1 MMIEALA
8 IEAFVFSEGFDRL
21 FLEELYAGDTLMIEQ
36 MFETSL
42 TQVSL
47 SMDLAGIE
55 SRSSDPARLRRVIHH
70 AKPLFGYMGLLSVQD
85 SVQQFEDLCQRESDM
100 SVIRN
105 AFEALKSIV
114 EEALIRVRHEQSRLH
129 HFNQQLA

>member
-1 MMIEALA
+1 MIDPFDL
-8 IEAFVFSEGFDRL
+8 EAFVFSEGFDRF
-21 FLEELYAGDTLMIEQ
+21 FLEELYAGDTRMVEQ
-36 MFETSL
+36 MFGISS
-42 TQVSL
+42 TQATL

-85 SVQQFEDLCQRESDM
+85 SVQQFEDLCHRETDM

-105 AFEALKSIV
+105 AFDTLKSIV
-114 EEALIRVRHEQSRLH
+114 EEALTRVRHEQSRLQK
-129 HFNQQLA
+129 FNLQLT